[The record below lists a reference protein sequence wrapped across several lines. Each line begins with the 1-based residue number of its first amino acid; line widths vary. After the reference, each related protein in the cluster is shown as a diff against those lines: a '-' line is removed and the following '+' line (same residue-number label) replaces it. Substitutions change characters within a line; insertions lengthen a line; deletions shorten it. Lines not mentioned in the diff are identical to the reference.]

1 MIGLPFSG
9 LTPRSPTALAL
20 PPCRRTSGMTTRK
33 TAPDRRAARFLSST
47 SWQAYRR
54 DVFGRDPMAHASHQ
68 RFL

>member
-9 LTPRSPTALAL
+9 LDPRSPTALAL

-47 SWQAYRR
+47 SRQAYRR